1 MLFDQATKLRRVLK
15 MPLKIFSLDVP
26 RFGWV
31 GNYCPKCHR
40 SPRPRAVPGAS
51 DWLARKSVVSLT
63 SRRQLRTLANTFVV
77 VRVLC
82 AEMASWLPDAAY
94 FARGSTVA
102 FKVYPVEGKGKS
114 EGRGGSLLLACSS
127 KGNIPLTHCDGS
139 YLHEPYFF
147 SFFCQLSVLTI
158 VCTFFE

>member
-1 MLFDQATKLRRVLK
+1 MINSELIVLFDQATKLRRVLK
-15 MPLKIFSLDVP
+15 MPLKIFFAGCAKIWPGWEIVP
-26 RFGWV
+26 PRA
-31 GNYCPKCHR
+31 PKCHR
-40 SPRPRAVPGAS
+40 KPRLRARTRRS
-51 DWLARKSVVSLT
+51 REREWLARKSVVSLT

-82 AEMASWLPDAAY
+82 AEIASWLPNAAY

-102 FKVYPVEGKGKS
+102 FKVYPVEGKGKN

-139 YLHEPYFF
+139 YLHEP
-147 SFFCQLSVLTI
+147 
-158 VCTFFE
+158 

>member
-1 MLFDQATKLRRVLK
+1 MINSELIVLFDQATKLRRALK
-15 MPLKIFSLDVP
+15 MPLKIFSWDVP
-26 RFGWV
+26 RFGGV
-31 GNYCPKCHR
+31 GNGPECH
-40 SPRPRAVPGAS
+40 RPRASAGAS
-51 DWLARKSVVSLT
+51 ERASERLVRKSVVSLT

-82 AEMASWLPDAAY
+82 AEIASWLPDAAY

-102 FKVYPVEGKGKS
+102 FKVYPVEGKGKN

-147 SFFCQLSVLTI
+147 LLSFLPI
-158 VCTFFE
+158 